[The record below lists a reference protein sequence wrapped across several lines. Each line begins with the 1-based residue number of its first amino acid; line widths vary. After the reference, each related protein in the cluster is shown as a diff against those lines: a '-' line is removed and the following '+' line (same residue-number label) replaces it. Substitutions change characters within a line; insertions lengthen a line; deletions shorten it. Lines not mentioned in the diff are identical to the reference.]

1 MNKTTSS
8 APSTLTIVLFSAI
21 LGFLGFVAPHLAVQ
35 QLNLKAND
43 LFGIIVGVLT
53 IFYVCGFTIFALR
66 KIHGSINFRKLFV
79 ASWMSVLTMAVLVLI
94 YYFATFTWLD
104 KKPIPEGFA
113 GALILKYNAFGMIF
127 SSLLALIFKKE

>member
-1 MNKTTSS
+1 MSNTAAS

-21 LGFLGFVAPHLAVQ
+21 LGFLGFVAPHLVVQ
-35 QLNLKAND
+35 KLQLKAND

-53 IFYVCGFTIFALR
+53 IFYVCGFTIFVLR
-66 KIHGSINFRKLFV
+66 KIHGKINFRKLFV

-94 YYFATFTWLD
+94 YYTATFMWLEN
-104 KKPIPEGFA
+104 KPMPEGFA

>member
-1 MNKTTSS
+1 MNNTAAP
-8 APSTLTIVLFSAI
+8 APSTLTIVLFSAV
-21 LGFLGFVAPHLAVQ
+21 LGFLGFVAPTLLVQ
-35 QLNLKAND
+35 KLQLKANE

-66 KIHGSINFRKLFV
+66 KIHGKINFRKMFV
-79 ASWMSVLTMAVLVLI
+79 ASWMSVLTMAVFVLI
-94 YYFATFTWLD
+94 YYTATFMWLE
-104 KKPIPEGFA
+104 KKPMPEGFA